1 MQRKPQD
8 PVNQET
14 RATHRQQFLWHILMP
29 IILGTLLFVTLGVMA
44 TIAPADK
51 PAVWAN
57 ISLIFIVSILM
68 LTGIGSIVALALGI
82 IGVDWISRKLPPLSY
97 LLQVYIQ
104 YFGGKISDITNAT
117 TNPIVELKS
126 NLASFKPIFRR
137 LGKSLRLHS
146 QD

>member
-8 PVNQET
+8 PVNQDT
-14 RATHRQQFLWHILMP
+14 RAIHRQQFLWHILMP
-29 IILGTLLFVTLGVMA
+29 IILGTLLFVILGVMA

-126 NLASFKPIFRR
+126 NFASLKPIYHR